1 MPIRNLLALGSMLV
15 AILPIANRAA
25 LREQKEEGKPGGLG
39 GCGPRQRGVG
49 ATHIARAGRYAGRV
63 RFASSAVLFFV
74 FHPHPL
80 LPPYSCLSAVRGL
93 YRPSALHLNTVYDI
107 AACHHTSPM
116 ETAVNGHL
124 VNGFH
129 PHTPMQNGKHHH
141 LPSLEE
147 LERELPVVMD
157 GQIPLGE
164 LVSRLVQAMY
174 AELVEM
180 AET

>member
-1 MPIRNLLALGSMLV
+1 
-15 AILPIANRAA
+15 
-25 LREQKEEGKPGGLG
+25 
-39 GCGPRQRGVG
+39 
-49 ATHIARAGRYAGRV
+49 
-63 RFASSAVLFFV
+63 
-74 FHPHPL
+74 
-80 LPPYSCLSAVRGL
+80 
-93 YRPSALHLNTVYDI
+93 
-107 AACHHTSPM
+107 M

-147 LERELPVVMD
+147 HERELPVVMD